1 LDLFILLT
9 ASQNKCAPGGARDVW
24 FCAPRRAAPRRA
36 APRQRLNFV
45 VARRPSPPGCLQLRE
60 FLIARD
66 DGSPEGRVERRDQ
79 SVEPRDRAGSNR
91 KLRGL
96 QARSALPISRLMAP

>member
-1 LDLFILLT
+1 MR
-9 ASQNKCAPGGARDVW
+9 AWRRARCLVLR
-24 FCAPRRAAPRRA
+24 ATPRRAAPRRA
-36 APRQRLNFV
+36 APSRNGGEQERRQRLNFV